1 MRIRTREVME
11 EGHKVPRGGEFT
23 PYSEPLFNTEVIL
36 LECHGTCLAQALL
49 RNAVAWIDESLQP
62 F

>member
-1 MRIRTREVME
+1 ME